1 LPQRL
6 LISIALAAVLATD
19 PSAQA
24 EDRAIVQGDVA
35 DDSVDEIIVT
45 GTLLRQAKS
54 EFNSP
59 LTVFTAD
66 TIRQSGFTSVS
77 DVVRSQSADNSGTLP
92 AAFTGGFAVGAS
104 GVSLRGLTVNST
116 LVLIDG
122 RRVAPYALADDGQR
136 SFVDLDSIPLESVDR
151 IEVLKDGASSIYGA
165 DAIAGVVNVIL
176 KKEFRGAEVNVEGG
190 RGQHA
195 GGGTRRLTASAGV
208 GDLAT
213 DRYNGFLNVEFQ
225 GDDRILAA
233 DRPYPFSSVNLSSSG
248 GIDERNGY
256 PGSFTGATTA
266 VVAPASAVPGA
277 ASPRFLN
284 TTQVG
289 PYRPLTPCAG
299 VGSAA
304 SMAPSTILGGTD
316 HFCLQNQAVF
326 RDDQPAQQRFGVSA
340 RLTRQINEGT
350 RAYISEAYYQNGI
363 DADGQPSQLQTP
375 VPFNTDNIAIPPT
388 LPGGGLNANDP
399 FAAQGQYA
407 LIQYAFGDLPDKT
420 IVRNHNSRTTVGLAG
435 KWGSWDYDSALV
447 VNHTWLDLT
456 ERGNLNIHAL
466 LAAVMDGTYNFV
478 NSSTNTMAVR
488 AALAPALMTR
498 STSDIDS
505 LDVRV
510 THDIV
515 RLPGGPASVGLGAE
529 SRYEAQSSPALDPN
543 NSVEGVGI
551 TRASGSRRVIAGY
564 FEFRLPVM
572 SALSFDVSGR
582 YDHYSDFGD
591 AFTPKASFGFTPLSQ
606 VTFRGAYSRGFRA
619 PSIAESGSSAAE
631 SFIPVTPANGS
642 PFPGTFC
649 APTHHSAAYCLPYFV
664 ASLTSANPNIRP
676 ERSDA
681 FTFGVV
687 LRPWPGFSVSVD
699 SYAIRKKGVIE
710 APNTGPA
717 LLAYLNGAQVPP
729 GYTVAADSPDPAFPA
744 SLPRPVVVTGLYVNE
759 NSLQTDGIDFA
770 VHGVANLKNRGTW
783 TTDLSITKI
792 FSFKVDFL
800 DGTSQQYVGTQA
812 PYSVSSGAGTPRY
825 RGTWANTYSI
835 GSASATLSTYYV
847 SGISETAVD
856 ATGSPSTC
864 LYTTAYCHVASF
876 IDIDL
881 TGIYRLTPHLTATAS
896 VQNLMDRLPPVD
908 PADYAGTS
916 YNPTYHQAGIIG
928 RFFKVGVGYRF

>member
-1 LPQRL
+1 
-6 LISIALAAVLATD
+6 
-19 PSAQA
+19 
-24 EDRAIVQGDVA
+24 
-35 DDSVDEIIVT
+35 
-45 GTLLRQAKS
+45 
-54 EFNSP
+54 
-59 LTVFTAD
+59 
-66 TIRQSGFTSVS
+66 
-77 DVVRSQSADNSGTLP
+77 
-92 AAFTGGFAVGAS
+92 
-104 GVSLRGLTVNST
+104 
-116 LVLIDG
+116 
-122 RRVAPYALADDGQR
+122 
-136 SFVDLDSIPLESVDR
+136 
-151 IEVLKDGASSIYGA
+151 
-165 DAIAGVVNVIL
+165 
-176 KKEFRGAEVNVEGG
+176 
-190 RGQHA
+190 
-195 GGGTRRLTASAGV
+195 
-208 GDLAT
+208 
-213 DRYNGFLNVEFQ
+213 
-225 GDDRILAA
+225 
-233 DRPYPFSSVNLSSSG
+233 
-248 GIDERNGY
+248 
-256 PGSFTGATTA
+256 
-266 VVAPASAVPGA
+266 
-277 ASPRFLN
+277 
-284 TTQVG
+284 
-289 PYRPLTPCAG
+289 
-299 VGSAA
+299 
-304 SMAPSTILGGTD
+304 
-316 HFCLQNQAVF
+316 
-326 RDDQPAQQRFGVSA
+326 
-340 RLTRQINEGT
+340 
-350 RAYISEAYYQNGI
+350 
-363 DADGQPSQLQTP
+363 
-375 VPFNTDNIAIPPT
+375 
-388 LPGGGLNANDP
+388 
-399 FAAQGQYA
+399 
-407 LIQYAFGDLPDKT
+407 
-420 IVRNHNSRTTVGLAG
+420 
-435 KWGSWDYDSALV
+435 
-447 VNHTWLDLT
+447 
-456 ERGNLNIHAL
+456 
-466 LAAVMDGTYNFV
+466 MDGTYNFV
-478 NSSTNTMAVR
+478 NPSTNTMAVR

-515 RLPGGPASVGLGAE
+515 HLPGGPASVGLGAE

-564 FEFRLPVM
+564 FEFRLPVL

-606 VTFRGAYSRGFRA
+606 VTFRGAYSHGFRA

-649 APTHHSAAYCLPYFV
+649 APTYHSAAYCLPYFV

-681 FTFGVV
+681 LTFGVV

-770 VHGVANLKNRGTW
+770 VHGVADLKNRGTW

-825 RGTWANTYSI
+825 RGTWTNTYSI

-864 LYTTAYCHVASF
+864 LYTTTYCHVASF

-881 TGIYRLTPHLTATAS
+881 TGIYRLTPHLTATVS

-908 PADYAGTS
+908 PADYAGTN
-916 YNPTYHQAGIIG
+916 YNQTYHQAGIVG
-928 RFFKVGVGYRF
+928 RFFKVGIGYRF